1 MAIEELF
8 RRYLP
13 FCIGLLAFVTGVS
26 VLEVPRLP
34 WGGFEKLT
42 NFGAIVAISG
52 VVMVVSRFAIGP
64 VVSAQPAVP
73 DPTASDTWMRQR
85 IAPIVL
91 TVGTLAITALSALLI
106 VVFWQLGTA
115 TGPENVI
122 RTKLDSI
129 LMSIFTATL
138 PVFATW
144 VGTVLAFYFTN
155 ESFKQASEAAL
166 LAANPPNAHLP
177 FASSRMIPYEKIAKF
192 EVDRGGVRTTLVSDV
207 FSRFND
213 QTTRVIVFDKA
224 RSPIFVI
231 RRKNIPADWID
242 EAGKLKAQALTIDDY
257 LKIGNN
263 AADAVQFGFIPQG
276 ASVEQALRA
285 LKDSQS
291 DDLFVTATGQKT
303 DPVIGWLTNDRL
315 K

>member
-1 MAIEELF
+1 MAVEELF

-13 FCIGLLAFVTGVS
+13 LCIGLVGLVAGLSF
-26 VLEVPRLP
+26 LDVPTVG
-34 WGGFEKLT
+34 WGGFEKLAHLA
-42 NFGAIVAISG
+42 AIVALSA
-52 VVMVVSRFAIGP
+52 VVMVVARYAIGP
-64 VVSAQPAVP
+64 AVSSQLAGTEPGGS
-73 DPTASDTWMRQR
+73 DPWMRQR

-106 VVFWQLGTA
+106 IVFWQLGTVP
-115 TGPENVI
+115 GSNVI
-122 RTKLDSI
+122 HDKLDTI

-166 LAANPPNAHLP
+166 LAANPPNAHQA
-177 FASSRMIPYEKIAKF
+177 FASSRMVTYEKIAKI
-192 EVDRGGVRTTLVSDV
+192 EADRAGVRTTLMSDV

-224 RSPIFVI
+224 RSPVFVI

-242 EAGKLKAQALTIDDY
+242 EAGKLKAEAVTIDDY
-257 LKIGNN
+257 LKVGNN
-263 AADAVQFGFIPQG
+263 AADAVQFGFVPQG